1 MAPYMVK
8 FKKTR
13 KIIIFL
19 AYEHRMPVV
28 SACETSEASVTAG
41 TTGKKATN
49 DVAGGDPEAISLL
62 ESKSR

>member
-19 AYEHRMPVV
+19 AYEHRMPKANELVRF
-28 SACETSEASVTAG
+28 AEAL
-41 TTGKKATN
+41 
-49 DVAGGDPEAISLL
+49 PSL
-62 ESKSR
+62 SKQAQDECQRLMNNKIVIK